1 MIWLGYVW
9 ASWPQCSV
17 MGTDTESKFIGDSNR
32 SQFGELSKSAL
43 QIWLPSDS
51 WRTPDWLPTNFG
63 QAQIKQKIF
72 FGDDT
77 RSQFGELSKSA
88 LQIWRAFQMN
98 SPNLVTIRLLT
109 DCWLTPDWLL
119 TYSWLTL
126 VIATG
131 HNLESYP
138 NQFSKFGYHQTPDWL
153 LTYSWLTPIILWTD
167 LLKQQRFVGDDTRS
181 QFGELSKSALQIWR
195 AVQTSSPNLVIIR
208 LLSDVG
214 FNVSLFEVIQE

>member
-1 MIWLGYVW
+1 
-9 ASWPQCSV
+9 
-17 MGTDTESKFIGDSNR
+17 
-32 SQFGELSKSAL
+32 
-43 QIWLPSDS
+43 
-51 WRTPDWLPTNFG
+51 
-63 QAQIKQKIF
+63 
-72 FGDDT
+72 
-77 RSQFGELSKSA
+77 
-88 LQIWRAFQMN
+88 MN

-195 AVQTSSPNLVIIR
+195 AVQTSSPNLVTIR
-208 LLSDVG
+208 LLTDYWLTPDTLLTDSWHTSDRLTLNQTAEICPKWQWAALESSPNLESWFEQLSKLRPNWEWGPLGVHQRSVG
-214 FNVSLFEVIQE
+214 GNLRVCQGSVGGYPLGVD